1 MFCVLQSPK
10 CSRAGGGKETHRE
23 SARNCKFMVFV
34 LINKVVVVASGELNV
49 FAWWRLK
56 KVRLFRRIVFTDTHL
71 LKWPVVAWTT
81 WSPEIGSECSAPT
94 HNATHLFE
102 NSLCWLLSG
111 SLQIVFLVFLQVRA
125 EHGRMVSMY
134 TATGSTQRE
143 FSEIIPPVWQI
154 SATSRVHSHCGN

>member
-10 CSRAGGGKETHRE
+10 CSRAGGSKETHRE
-23 SARNCKFMVFV
+23 SARNCKFMIFV

-56 KVRLFRRIVFTDTHL
+56 KVRLSRHIVFTDTHL

-94 HNATHLFE
+94 HNATHLFWKQPFVDCYPALYRLFFSSFSRWE
-102 NSLCWLLSG
+102 PNMAAWCRCT
-111 SLQIVFLVFLQVRA
+111 QPQA
-125 EHGRMVSMY
+125 QHNVSF
-134 TATGSTQRE
+134 QK
-143 FSEIIPPVWQI
+143 
-154 SATSRVHSHCGN
+154 

>member
-23 SARNCKFMVFV
+23 SARNCKFMIFV

-94 HNATHLFE
+94 HNATHLF
-102 NSLCWLLSG
+102 WKQPLLTVIRLFTDCFSRLSPG
-111 SLQIVFLVFLQVRA
+111 ESRTWP
-125 EHGRMVSMY
+125 HGVD
-134 TATGSTQRE
+134 
-143 FSEIIPPVWQI
+143 
-154 SATSRVHSHCGN
+154 VHSHRLNTTWVFRNNSPSLTNISYQPCAFTLW